1 MRPIRGDPVKTLT
14 QICDHPPP
22 DPPARHPAPRPPR
35 HERRA
40 GVRRPA
46 HQPLQLLHAAGQRHA
61 RRHHAI
67 NPGALG
73 VRGPDPRV
81 RDEAGEG
88 GSGKGHGAHGGK
100 YMRALSLTRLHPRV
114 MLEGRMPADAPRAQ
128 LIHIETDR
136 RLGHEW
142 DEWDGKPLARNGDFS
157 APPGLFFQFGAL
169 TLIVGLGA
177 TALLLFLLAPRLEAL
192 LPALPALLWG
202 ALAVVAGGGGPWVAP
217 LLVFFFW
224 GGLVVPGRVVVRGPR
239 LPLLRFSPLLSPV
252 FVGARLAGSA

>member
-14 QICDHPPP
+14 QTRHPPP
-22 DPPARHPAPRPPR
+22 PAPPARPPAPRPPR

-40 GVRRPA
+40 GARRPA

-61 RRHHAI
+61 RRQHAI

-81 RDEAGEG
+81 GDEAGEG

-114 MLEGRMPADAPRAQ
+114 MLEARMPVDAPRAQ

-202 ALAVVAGGGGPWVAP
+202 ALAVVAGGWALWVA
-217 LLVFFFW
+217 LLLLFFFW
-224 GGLVVPGRVVVRGPR
+224 GVLSLPARVLSRGPYL
-239 LPLLRFSPLLSPV
+239 LPMSFPSHP
-252 FVGARLAGSA
+252 F

>member
-14 QICDHPPP
+14 QICAPPP
-22 DPPARHPAPRPPR
+22 PAPPAGPPAPRPPGP
-35 HERRA
+35 ERRA
-40 GVRRPA
+40 GARRPA

-81 RDEAGEG
+81 GDEAGEG

-202 ALAVVAGGGGPWVAP
+202 ALAGVAGGGGGGWARRRRS
-217 LLVFFFW
+217 FFG
-224 GGLVVPGRVVVRGPR
+224 GGLLLPAAVFERGPG
-239 LPLLRFSPLLSPV
+239 LHPLGLILF
-252 FVGARLAGSA
+252 